1 MKQSKL
7 KKTPRPKKKKKTKKG
22 ATPFKVYSSLG
33 STPTISEE
41 KSKELA
47 ARLDSVSS
55 KHKRNR
61 TRMTQLGKVLKKKG
75 KKKKGLTRGGG
86 KTRGGRKSRRKKY
99 SKRNR

>member
-1 MKQSKL
+1 MKQSKS
-7 KKTPRPKKKKKTKKG
+7 KRTHKIPRPKQKKKKG

-47 ARLDSVSS
+47 ARLDSVSA

-61 TRMTQLGKVLKKKG
+61 VRMTQLGKVLKKK
-75 KKKKGLTRGGG
+75 KKKGETRGGM
-86 KTRGGRKSRRKKY
+86 KSRRKTY

>member
-1 MKQSKL
+1 MKPSKL
-7 KKTPRPKKKKKTKKG
+7 KKTPRPKQKKKTKKG

-61 TRMTQLGKVLKKKG
+61 TRMKQLGKVLKKKG

-86 KTRGGRKSRRKKY
+86 KTRRKKY